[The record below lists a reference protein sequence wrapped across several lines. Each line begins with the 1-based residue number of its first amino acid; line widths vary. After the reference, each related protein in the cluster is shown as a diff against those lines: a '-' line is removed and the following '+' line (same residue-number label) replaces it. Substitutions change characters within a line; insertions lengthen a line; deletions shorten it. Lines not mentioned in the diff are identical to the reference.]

1 MISAQEFI
9 ARQDRLLAQ
18 CLPNSVCVIPAA
30 SLVTRSR
37 DTEYLFRQNSDF
49 WYLTGFE
56 EADAWL
62 ILSNHPR
69 YGERY
74 RAMVCLPKDEHA
86 EIWQGRRL
94 GAEAA
99 LARFSLDEAFELSEL
114 GDALLESL
122 QGQDHLYF
130 AFGDNDKADVQV
142 NGALATLRDAPKEAL
157 APTSITDVRPILH
170 EMRVFKSACEV
181 AMMKAAAE
189 ITASAHKRA
198 MQYAKPGCFEYQLEA
213 ELHHEFAMAGARAP
227 AYSTIVGSGEN
238 ACILHYTENAS
249 QTKDGDLVL
258 IDAGAEY
265 QGYAADI
272 TRTFPVNGQ
281 FSKPQRD
288 IYELVLKAQ
297 ESVLAMLG
305 PGITLTDAMTHSAEV
320 ITEGLVAL
328 GVLKGSVAENLD
340 DKAWQQFY
348 MHGLGHFLGLDVHDV
363 GNYKIN
369 GKDRLLKPGMVLTVE
384 PGIYIASDSDVP
396 EQYKGIGV
404 RIEDDVVITA
414 TGVDILTADVPKTV
428 KEIEA
433 LMREAHKQG
442 ADPHKSSAVEAGTPV
457 AGIPV
462 AGTSEGNAKRTE
474 IQGSKA

>member
-9 ARQDRLLAQ
+9 ARQDRLLAK

-30 SLVTRSR
+30 GLVTRSR

-69 YGERY
+69 YGESY
-74 RAMVCLPKDEHA
+74 RAMVCLPKDKDA

-130 AFGDNDKADVQV
+130 ALGENDNADTQV
-142 NGALATLRDAPKEAL
+142 NSADAQINRALATLRNAPKEAL

-198 MQYAKPGCFEYQLEA
+198 MQYAKPGCYEYQLEA

-238 ACILHYTENAS
+238 ACILHYTENLS
-249 QTKDGDLVL
+249 QIQDGDLVL
-258 IDAGAEY
+258 IDAGAEF

-272 TRTFPVNGQ
+272 TRTFPVNGK

-305 PGITLTDAMTHSAEV
+305 PGITLPDAMTHSAEV
-320 ITEGLVAL
+320 ITEGLVDL

-369 GKDRLLKPGMVLTVE
+369 GQDRLLKPGMVLTVE

-404 RIEDDVVITA
+404 RIEDDVVVTA

-428 KEIEA
+428 QDIEA
-433 LMREAHKQG
+433 LMQPANKESKKESKQ
-442 ADPHKSSAVEAGTPV
+442 E
-457 AGIPV
+457 
-462 AGTSEGNAKRTE
+462 
-474 IQGSKA
+474 GSKA

>member
-181 AMMKAAAE
+181 AMMKVAAE

-442 ADPHKSSAVEAGTPV
+442 ADPHKSSAVEG
-457 AGIPV
+457 GIPV
-462 AGTSEGNAKRTE
+462 AGTPEANAKRTE
-474 IQGSKA
+474 IQGSKS